1 MICISKNNL
10 NKINLKNVRN
20 NFLFETSMIYE
31 NAKLNNKIYNFPMR
45 VKYFKDKSNFKPSN
59 EFFKFLIFNL
69 VKFMRRIFIGYFAKN
84 ISLNTFIISLFVYFL
99 IFLTEAVIFGEYLR
113 EIILLLLI
121 NIYLLIMFI
130 FLDYKKTS

>member
-1 MICISKNNL
+1 M

-69 VKFMRRIFIGYFAKN
+69 VKFMSRIFIGYFAKN

-99 IFLTEAVIFGEYLR
+99 IFLTQAVIFGEYLR